1 MTSPAREYGPW
12 GGLGRLEVS
21 YSRGPKR
28 SENSC
33 PEHGLLIEPSDVPM
47 LMQALQ
53 RHVSAFRTDKT
64 GHLSELQVV
73 VGVVRD
79 NSQTPKM
86 FQIIRFVRD
95 HRYRY

>member
-1 MTSPAREYGPW
+1 
-12 GGLGRLEVS
+12 
-21 YSRGPKR
+21 
-28 SENSC
+28 
-33 PEHGLLIEPSDVPM
+33 M

-73 VGVVRD
+73 VGAVRD